1 MKITILN
8 GGHRSIELPLSDE
21 ELNFQMRQM
30 GIRETIPKGKL
41 VKVSEKDNPLQ
52 KLEGQFLNMD
62 EVNFFARRM
71 EHLTEYERKVLAVYA
86 NDCDV
91 STIKDLINLT
101 FSMKGLSLLT
111 DFSDASQVGVRLYT
125 DEFSEIPEEQMD
137 FTEFAKNALKESNVK
152 VLPYGVLVDHGFE
165 LVEVYNGKTFP
176 KFIVSEETVVVVEV
190 QNTTGDREYLYLP
203 TDICSMDKV
212 KERLQVREYR
222 EMKVTEVKNLRL
234 PDTLV
239 PIPEDINKIQQLTL
253 FNEMCRKVRRFQ
265 EAELKQLAA
274 AVQFTGLINFSDVAY
289 IATHLNEFEI
299 NPTVHNDE
307 EYGKYLI
314 TESGL
319 FEVDELLLPHINY
332 AAFGADKKAGTFEV
346 SGYVDDGF
354 VGVTRPIEEYS
365 QYKGEFAD
373 PLEITEEGLEKF
385 CLFSPLIANLNMR
398 GIAEGELYG
407 SDLVQYLE
415 IIEEAIEREKCEGEE
430 ARGLMH
436 YFDENNV
443 KLVLD
448 TAIRGKF
455 MEEVARN
462 VIVGYCTMFLE
473 SRNYYDYM
481 FIPTG
486 VGGLLAAAILYNI
499 HIGNKEC
506 KIISVEPETYN
517 CVQQSI
523 CRGKLIRINGS
534 DTLMN
539 GLKCGTPSEY
549 AWPFI
554 LNGTYGCLCISD
566 YECMLGK
573 KELEIY
579 GIETG
584 ATGSTGYS
592 GYKVFE
598 KNKIENLEGKK
609 ILIINTEKT
618 DY

>member
-8 GGHRSIELPLSDE
+8 GGYRSMELPLSDE

-30 GIRETIPKGKL
+30 GIRETIPKSKL

-125 DEFSEIPEEQMD
+125 DEFSEIQEEQMD

-165 LVEVYNGKTFP
+165 LLEVYNGKTFP

-239 PIPEDINKIQQLTL
+239 PIPEDINEIQQLTL

-274 AVQFTGLINFSDVAY
+274 AVQFTGLINFSNVAY

-436 YFDENNV
+436 YFDES
-443 KLVLD
+443 
-448 TAIRGKF
+448 R
-455 MEEVARN
+455 EVAAK
-462 VIVGYCTMFLE
+462 VVSAHPKVADVDGELY
-473 SRNYYDYM
+473 
-481 FIPTG
+481 G
-486 VGGLLAAAILYNI
+486 VL
-499 HIGNKEC
+499 EC
-506 KIISVEPETYN
+506 KIRNPLTEEEIKILKDFWTGQMSDGWGEGFEQQPLTVED
-517 CVQQSI
+517 
-523 CRGKLIRINGS
+523 G
-534 DTLMN
+534 
-539 GLKCGTPSEY
+539 
-549 AWPFI
+549 
-554 LNGTYGCLCISD
+554 
-566 YECMLGK
+566 
-573 KELEIY
+573 EIY
-579 GIETG
+579 ISFWSRKSFWSVMTER
-584 ATGSTGYS
+584 
-592 GYKVFE
+592 E
-598 KNKIENLEGKK
+598 
-609 ILIINTEKT
+609 LIGEQQVQNTET
-618 DY
+618 QMHM

>member
-71 EHLTEYERKVLAVYA
+71 EHLTEYERKVLAVYS

-91 STIKDLINLT
+91 STITDLINLT

-125 DEFSEIPEEQMD
+125 DEFSEIPEEQMN

-165 LVEVYNGKTFP
+165 LLEVYNGKTFP

-239 PIPEDINKIQQLTL
+239 SIPEDINEIQQLTL

-265 EAELKQLAA
+265 EAELKQLAT
-274 AVQFTGLINFSDVAY
+274 AVQFTGLINFSNVAY

-415 IIEEAIEREKCEGEE
+415 IIEEAIERENCEGEE

-436 YFDENNV
+436 YFDES
-443 KLVLD
+443 
-448 TAIRGKF
+448 R
-455 MEEVARN
+455 EVAAK
-462 VIVGYCTMFLE
+462 VVSAHPKVADVDGELY
-473 SRNYYDYM
+473 
-481 FIPTG
+481 G
-486 VGGLLAAAILYNI
+486 VL
-499 HIGNKEC
+499 EC
-506 KIISVEPETYN
+506 KIRDPLTEEEIKILKDFWTGQMSDGWGEGFEQQPLTVED
-517 CVQQSI
+517 
-523 CRGKLIRINGS
+523 G
-534 DTLMN
+534 
-539 GLKCGTPSEY
+539 
-549 AWPFI
+549 
-554 LNGTYGCLCISD
+554 
-566 YECMLGK
+566 
-573 KELEIY
+573 EIY
-579 GIETG
+579 ISFWSRKSFWSVMTER
-584 ATGSTGYS
+584 
-592 GYKVFE
+592 E
-598 KNKIENLEGKK
+598 
-609 ILIINTEKT
+609 LIGEQQVQNTET
-618 DY
+618 QMHM

>member
-62 EVNFFARRM
+62 EVYFFARRM
-71 EHLTEYERKVLAVYA
+71 EHLTEYERKVLAVYV

-152 VLPYGVLVDHGFE
+152 VLPYGVLVDHGFG
-165 LVEVYNGKTFP
+165 LLEVYNGKTFP
-176 KFIVSEETVVVVEV
+176 KFIVPEETVVVVEV

-239 PIPEDINKIQQLTL
+239 SIPEDINEIQQLTL

-265 EAELKQLAA
+265 EAELKQLAT
-274 AVQFTGLINFSDVAY
+274 AVQFTGLINFSNVAY

-415 IIEEAIEREKCEGEE
+415 IIEEAIERENCEGEE

-436 YFDENNV
+436 YFDES
-443 KLVLD
+443 
-448 TAIRGKF
+448 R
-455 MEEVARN
+455 EVAAK
-462 VIVGYCTMFLE
+462 VVSAHPKVADVDGELY
-473 SRNYYDYM
+473 
-481 FIPTG
+481 G
-486 VGGLLAAAILYNI
+486 VL
-499 HIGNKEC
+499 EC
-506 KIISVEPETYN
+506 KIRDPLTEEEIKILKDFWTGQMSDGWGEGFEQQPLTVED
-517 CVQQSI
+517 
-523 CRGKLIRINGS
+523 G
-534 DTLMN
+534 
-539 GLKCGTPSEY
+539 
-549 AWPFI
+549 
-554 LNGTYGCLCISD
+554 
-566 YECMLGK
+566 
-573 KELEIY
+573 EIY
-579 GIETG
+579 ISFWSRKSFWSVMTER
-584 ATGSTGYS
+584 
-592 GYKVFE
+592 E
-598 KNKIENLEGKK
+598 
-609 ILIINTEKT
+609 LIGEQQVQNTET
-618 DY
+618 QMHM

>member
-62 EVNFFARRM
+62 EVYFFARRM
-71 EHLTEYERKVLAVYA
+71 EHLTEYERKVLAVYV

-265 EAELKQLAA
+265 EAELKQLAT
-274 AVQFTGLINFSDVAY
+274 AVQFTGLINFSNVAY

-415 IIEEAIEREKCEGEE
+415 IIEEAIERENCEGEE

-436 YFDENNV
+436 YFDES
-443 KLVLD
+443 
-448 TAIRGKF
+448 R
-455 MEEVARN
+455 EVAAK
-462 VIVGYCTMFLE
+462 VVSAHPKVADVDGELY
-473 SRNYYDYM
+473 
-481 FIPTG
+481 G
-486 VGGLLAAAILYNI
+486 VL
-499 HIGNKEC
+499 EC
-506 KIISVEPETYN
+506 KIRDPLTEEEIKILKDFWTGQMSDGWGEGFEQQPLTVED
-517 CVQQSI
+517 
-523 CRGKLIRINGS
+523 G
-534 DTLMN
+534 
-539 GLKCGTPSEY
+539 
-549 AWPFI
+549 
-554 LNGTYGCLCISD
+554 
-566 YECMLGK
+566 
-573 KELEIY
+573 EIY
-579 GIETG
+579 ISFWSRKSFWSVMTER
-584 ATGSTGYS
+584 
-592 GYKVFE
+592 E
-598 KNKIENLEGKK
+598 
-609 ILIINTEKT
+609 LIGEQQVQNTET
-618 DY
+618 QMHM

>member
-1 MKITILN
+1 MRIKVLS
-8 GGHRSIELPLSDE
+8 GGRKNIELSLSDA
-21 ELNFQMRQM
+21 ELNFQMRRI
-30 GIRETIPKGKL
+30 GIEETVPMCRL
-41 VKVSEKDNPLQ
+41 VEVSEKDNPLHRF
-52 KLEGQFLNMD
+52 EGQTVNMD
-62 EVNFFARRM
+62 EVNFFAKRM
-71 EHLTEYERKVLAVYA
+71 ESLTEYERKVLSAYA
-86 NDCDV
+86 EDYGV
-91 STIKDLINLT
+91 ATMKDLINLT

-165 LVEVYNGKTFP
+165 LLEVYNGKTFP

-190 QNTTGDREYLYLP
+190 HNTTGDREYLYLP
-203 TDICSMDKV
+203 TDIRSMDKV

-239 PIPEDINKIQQLTL
+239 PIPEDINEIQQLTL

-274 AVQFTGLINFSDVAY
+274 AVQFTGLSNFSNIAY

-332 AAFGADKKAGTFEV
+332 AAYGADKKAGTFEV

-436 YFDENNV
+436 YFDES
-443 KLVLD
+443 
-448 TAIRGKF
+448 R
-455 MEEVARN
+455 EVAAK
-462 VIVGYCTMFLE
+462 VVSAHPKVADVDGELY
-473 SRNYYDYM
+473 
-481 FIPTG
+481 G
-486 VGGLLAAAILYNI
+486 VL
-499 HIGNKEC
+499 EC
-506 KIISVEPETYN
+506 KIRDPLTEEEIKILKDFWTGQMSDGWGEGFEQQPLTVED
-517 CVQQSI
+517 
-523 CRGKLIRINGS
+523 G
-534 DTLMN
+534 
-539 GLKCGTPSEY
+539 
-549 AWPFI
+549 
-554 LNGTYGCLCISD
+554 
-566 YECMLGK
+566 
-573 KELEIY
+573 EIY
-579 GIETG
+579 ISFWSRKSFWSVMTER
-584 ATGSTGYS
+584 
-592 GYKVFE
+592 E
-598 KNKIENLEGKK
+598 
-609 ILIINTEKT
+609 LIGEQQVQNTET
-618 DY
+618 QMHI

>member
-1 MKITILN
+1 MKITILI

-71 EHLTEYERKVLAVYA
+71 EHLTEYERKVLEAYA
-86 NDCDV
+86 NNCGV
-91 STIKDLINLT
+91 STMKDLINLT

-165 LVEVYNGKTFP
+165 LLEVYNGKTFP

-239 PIPEDINKIQQLTL
+239 PIPEDINEIQQLTL
-253 FNEMCRKVRRFQ
+253 FNEMCRKVKRFQ

-274 AVQFTGLINFSDVAY
+274 AVQFTGLINFSNVAY

-415 IIEEAIEREKCEGEE
+415 IIEEAIERENCEGEE

-436 YFDENNV
+436 YFDES
-443 KLVLD
+443 
-448 TAIRGKF
+448 R
-455 MEEVARN
+455 EVAAK
-462 VIVGYCTMFLE
+462 VVSAHPKVVDVDGELY
-473 SRNYYDYM
+473 
-481 FIPTG
+481 G
-486 VGGLLAAAILYNI
+486 VL
-499 HIGNKEC
+499 EC
-506 KIISVEPETYN
+506 KIRDPLTEEEIKILKDFWTGQMSDGWGEGFEQQPLTVED
-517 CVQQSI
+517 
-523 CRGKLIRINGS
+523 G
-534 DTLMN
+534 
-539 GLKCGTPSEY
+539 
-549 AWPFI
+549 
-554 LNGTYGCLCISD
+554 
-566 YECMLGK
+566 
-573 KELEIY
+573 EIY
-579 GIETG
+579 ISFWSRKSFWSVMTER
-584 ATGSTGYS
+584 
-592 GYKVFE
+592 E
-598 KNKIENLEGKK
+598 
-609 ILIINTEKT
+609 LIGEQQVQNTET
-618 DY
+618 QMHM

>member
-71 EHLTEYERKVLAVYA
+71 EHLTEYERKVLAVYV

-165 LVEVYNGKTFP
+165 LLEVYNGKTFP
-176 KFIVSEETVVVVEV
+176 KFIVPEETVVVVEV

-239 PIPEDINKIQQLTL
+239 PIPEDINEIQQLTL

-274 AVQFTGLINFSDVAY
+274 AVQFTGLINFSNVAY

-415 IIEEAIEREKCEGEE
+415 IIEEAIERENCEGEE

-436 YFDENNV
+436 YFDES
-443 KLVLD
+443 
-448 TAIRGKF
+448 R
-455 MEEVARN
+455 EVAAK
-462 VIVGYCTMFLE
+462 VVSAHPKVADVDGELY
-473 SRNYYDYM
+473 
-481 FIPTG
+481 G
-486 VGGLLAAAILYNI
+486 VL
-499 HIGNKEC
+499 EC
-506 KIISVEPETYN
+506 KIRDPLTEEEIKILKDFWTGQMSDGWGEGFEQQPLTVED
-517 CVQQSI
+517 
-523 CRGKLIRINGS
+523 G
-534 DTLMN
+534 
-539 GLKCGTPSEY
+539 
-549 AWPFI
+549 
-554 LNGTYGCLCISD
+554 
-566 YECMLGK
+566 
-573 KELEIY
+573 EIY
-579 GIETG
+579 ISFWSRKSFWSVMTER
-584 ATGSTGYS
+584 
-592 GYKVFE
+592 E
-598 KNKIENLEGKK
+598 
-609 ILIINTEKT
+609 LIGEQQVQNTET
-618 DY
+618 QMHM

>member
-71 EHLTEYERKVLAVYA
+71 EHLTEYERKVLAVYV

-165 LVEVYNGKTFP
+165 LLEVYNGKTFP
-176 KFIVSEETVVVVEV
+176 KFIVPEETVVVVEV

-239 PIPEDINKIQQLTL
+239 SIPEDINEIQQLTL

-265 EAELKQLAA
+265 EAELKQLAT
-274 AVQFTGLINFSDVAY
+274 AVQFTGLINFSNVAY

-415 IIEEAIEREKCEGEE
+415 IIEEAIERENCEGEE

-436 YFDENNV
+436 YFDES
-443 KLVLD
+443 
-448 TAIRGKF
+448 R
-455 MEEVARN
+455 EVAAK
-462 VIVGYCTMFLE
+462 VVSAHPKVADVDGELY
-473 SRNYYDYM
+473 
-481 FIPTG
+481 G
-486 VGGLLAAAILYNI
+486 VL
-499 HIGNKEC
+499 EC
-506 KIISVEPETYN
+506 KIRDPLTEEEIKILKDFWTGQMSDGWGEGFEQQPLTVED
-517 CVQQSI
+517 
-523 CRGKLIRINGS
+523 G
-534 DTLMN
+534 
-539 GLKCGTPSEY
+539 
-549 AWPFI
+549 
-554 LNGTYGCLCISD
+554 
-566 YECMLGK
+566 
-573 KELEIY
+573 EIY
-579 GIETG
+579 ISFWSRKSFWSVMTER
-584 ATGSTGYS
+584 
-592 GYKVFE
+592 E
-598 KNKIENLEGKK
+598 
-609 ILIINTEKT
+609 LIGEQQVQNTET
-618 DY
+618 QMHM

>member
-8 GGHRSIELPLSDE
+8 GGYRSMELPLSDE

-30 GIRETIPKGKL
+30 GIRETIPKSKL

-125 DEFSEIPEEQMD
+125 DEFSEIQEEQMD

-165 LVEVYNGKTFP
+165 LLEIYNGKTFP

-239 PIPEDINKIQQLTL
+239 PIPEDINEIQQLTL

-274 AVQFTGLINFSDVAY
+274 AVQFTGLINFSNVAY

-436 YFDENNV
+436 YFDES
-443 KLVLD
+443 
-448 TAIRGKF
+448 R
-455 MEEVARN
+455 EVAAK
-462 VIVGYCTMFLE
+462 VVSAHPKVADVDGELY
-473 SRNYYDYM
+473 
-481 FIPTG
+481 G
-486 VGGLLAAAILYNI
+486 VL
-499 HIGNKEC
+499 EC
-506 KIISVEPETYN
+506 KIRNPLTEEEIKILKDFWTGQMSDGWGEGFEQQPLTVED
-517 CVQQSI
+517 
-523 CRGKLIRINGS
+523 G
-534 DTLMN
+534 
-539 GLKCGTPSEY
+539 
-549 AWPFI
+549 
-554 LNGTYGCLCISD
+554 
-566 YECMLGK
+566 
-573 KELEIY
+573 EIY
-579 GIETG
+579 ISFWSRKSFWSVMTER
-584 ATGSTGYS
+584 
-592 GYKVFE
+592 E
-598 KNKIENLEGKK
+598 
-609 ILIINTEKT
+609 LIGEQQVQNTET
-618 DY
+618 QMHM

>member
-1 MKITILN
+1 MKITILI

-30 GIRETIPKGKL
+30 GMRETIPKGKL

-165 LVEVYNGKTFP
+165 LLEVYNGKTFP

-239 PIPEDINKIQQLTL
+239 PIPEDINEIQQLTL

-274 AVQFTGLINFSDVAY
+274 AVQFTGLFNSSNVAY

-415 IIEEAIEREKCEGEE
+415 IIEEAIERENCEGEE

-436 YFDENNV
+436 YFDES
-443 KLVLD
+443 
-448 TAIRGKF
+448 R
-455 MEEVARN
+455 EVAAK
-462 VIVGYCTMFLE
+462 VVSAHPKVADVDGELY
-473 SRNYYDYM
+473 
-481 FIPTG
+481 G
-486 VGGLLAAAILYNI
+486 VL
-499 HIGNKEC
+499 EC
-506 KIISVEPETYN
+506 KIRDPLTEEEIKILKDFWTGQMSDGWGEGFEQQPLTVED
-517 CVQQSI
+517 
-523 CRGKLIRINGS
+523 G
-534 DTLMN
+534 
-539 GLKCGTPSEY
+539 
-549 AWPFI
+549 
-554 LNGTYGCLCISD
+554 
-566 YECMLGK
+566 
-573 KELEIY
+573 EIY
-579 GIETG
+579 ISFWSRKSFWSVMTER
-584 ATGSTGYS
+584 
-592 GYKVFE
+592 E
-598 KNKIENLEGKK
+598 
-609 ILIINTEKT
+609 LIGEQQVQNTET
-618 DY
+618 QMHI

>member
-165 LVEVYNGKTFP
+165 LLEVYNGKTFP
-176 KFIVSEETVVVVEV
+176 KFIVPEETVVVVEV

-239 PIPEDINKIQQLTL
+239 SIPEDINEIQQLTL

-265 EAELKQLAA
+265 EAELKQLAT
-274 AVQFTGLINFSDVAY
+274 AVQFTGLINFSNVAY

-415 IIEEAIEREKCEGEE
+415 IIEEAIERENCEGEE

-436 YFDENNV
+436 YFDES
-443 KLVLD
+443 
-448 TAIRGKF
+448 R
-455 MEEVARN
+455 EVAAK
-462 VIVGYCTMFLE
+462 VVSAHPKVADVDGELY
-473 SRNYYDYM
+473 
-481 FIPTG
+481 G
-486 VGGLLAAAILYNI
+486 VL
-499 HIGNKEC
+499 EC
-506 KIISVEPETYN
+506 KIRDPLTEEEIKILKDFWTGQMSDGWGEGFEQQPLTVED
-517 CVQQSI
+517 
-523 CRGKLIRINGS
+523 G
-534 DTLMN
+534 
-539 GLKCGTPSEY
+539 
-549 AWPFI
+549 
-554 LNGTYGCLCISD
+554 
-566 YECMLGK
+566 
-573 KELEIY
+573 EIY
-579 GIETG
+579 ISFWSRKSFWSVMTER
-584 ATGSTGYS
+584 
-592 GYKVFE
+592 E
-598 KNKIENLEGKK
+598 
-609 ILIINTEKT
+609 LIGEQQVQNTET
-618 DY
+618 QMHM

>member
-30 GIRETIPKGKL
+30 GIRETIPKSKL

-86 NDCDV
+86 NDSDV

-125 DEFSEIPEEQMD
+125 DEFSEIQEEQMD

-165 LVEVYNGKTFP
+165 LLEVYNGKTFP

-239 PIPEDINKIQQLTL
+239 PIPEDINEIQQLTL
-253 FNEMCRKVRRFQ
+253 FNEMCRKVSRFQ

-274 AVQFTGLINFSDVAY
+274 AVQFTGLINFSNVAY

-373 PLEITEEGLEKF
+373 PLEITEESLEKF

-415 IIEEAIEREKCEGEE
+415 IIEEAIERERCEGEE

-436 YFDENNV
+436 YFDES
-443 KLVLD
+443 
-448 TAIRGKF
+448 R
-455 MEEVARN
+455 EVAAK
-462 VIVGYCTMFLE
+462 VVSAHPKVADVDGELY
-473 SRNYYDYM
+473 
-481 FIPTG
+481 G
-486 VGGLLAAAILYNI
+486 VL
-499 HIGNKEC
+499 EC
-506 KIISVEPETYN
+506 KIRNPLTEEEIKILKDFWTGQMSDGWGEGFEQQPLTVED
-517 CVQQSI
+517 
-523 CRGKLIRINGS
+523 G
-534 DTLMN
+534 
-539 GLKCGTPSEY
+539 
-549 AWPFI
+549 
-554 LNGTYGCLCISD
+554 
-566 YECMLGK
+566 
-573 KELEIY
+573 EIY
-579 GIETG
+579 ISFWSRKSFWSVMTER
-584 ATGSTGYS
+584 
-592 GYKVFE
+592 E
-598 KNKIENLEGKK
+598 
-609 ILIINTEKT
+609 LIGEQQVQNTET
-618 DY
+618 QMHM

>member
-1 MKITILN
+1 MKITILI

-30 GIRETIPKGKL
+30 GMRETIPKGKL

-165 LVEVYNGKTFP
+165 LLEVYNGKTFP

-239 PIPEDINKIQQLTL
+239 PIPEDINEIQQLTL

-274 AVQFTGLINFSDVAY
+274 AVQFTGLINFSNVAY

-415 IIEEAIEREKCEGEE
+415 IIEEAIERENCEGEE

-436 YFDENNV
+436 YFDES
-443 KLVLD
+443 
-448 TAIRGKF
+448 R
-455 MEEVARN
+455 EVAAK
-462 VIVGYCTMFLE
+462 VVSAHPKVADVDGDLY
-473 SRNYYDYM
+473 
-481 FIPTG
+481 G
-486 VGGLLAAAILYNI
+486 VL
-499 HIGNKEC
+499 EC
-506 KIISVEPETYN
+506 KIRDPLTEEEIKILKDFWTGQMSDGWGEGFEQQPLTVED
-517 CVQQSI
+517 
-523 CRGKLIRINGS
+523 G
-534 DTLMN
+534 
-539 GLKCGTPSEY
+539 
-549 AWPFI
+549 
-554 LNGTYGCLCISD
+554 
-566 YECMLGK
+566 
-573 KELEIY
+573 EIY
-579 GIETG
+579 ISFWSRKSFWSVMTER
-584 ATGSTGYS
+584 
-592 GYKVFE
+592 E
-598 KNKIENLEGKK
+598 
-609 ILIINTEKT
+609 LIGEQQVQNTET
-618 DY
+618 QMHM

>member
-165 LVEVYNGKTFP
+165 LLEVYNGKTFP
-176 KFIVSEETVVVVEV
+176 KFIVPEETVVVVEV

-239 PIPEDINKIQQLTL
+239 PIPEDINEIQQLTL

-265 EAELKQLAA
+265 EAELKQLAT
-274 AVQFTGLINFSDVAY
+274 AVQFTGLINFSNVAY

-415 IIEEAIEREKCEGEE
+415 IIEEAIERENCEGEE

-436 YFDENNV
+436 YFDES
-443 KLVLD
+443 
-448 TAIRGKF
+448 R
-455 MEEVARN
+455 EVAAK
-462 VIVGYCTMFLE
+462 VVSAHPKVADVDGELY
-473 SRNYYDYM
+473 
-481 FIPTG
+481 G
-486 VGGLLAAAILYNI
+486 VL
-499 HIGNKEC
+499 EC
-506 KIISVEPETYN
+506 KIRDPLTEEEIKILKDFWTGQMSDGWGEGFEQQPLTVED
-517 CVQQSI
+517 
-523 CRGKLIRINGS
+523 G
-534 DTLMN
+534 
-539 GLKCGTPSEY
+539 
-549 AWPFI
+549 
-554 LNGTYGCLCISD
+554 
-566 YECMLGK
+566 
-573 KELEIY
+573 EIY
-579 GIETG
+579 ISFWSRKSFWSVMTER
-584 ATGSTGYS
+584 
-592 GYKVFE
+592 E
-598 KNKIENLEGKK
+598 
-609 ILIINTEKT
+609 LIGEQQVQNTET
-618 DY
+618 QMHM

>member
-71 EHLTEYERKVLAVYA
+71 EHLTEYERKVLAVYV

-165 LVEVYNGKTFP
+165 LLEVYNGKTFP
-176 KFIVSEETVVVVEV
+176 KFIVPEETVVVVEV

-239 PIPEDINKIQQLTL
+239 SIPEDINEIQQLTL

-265 EAELKQLAA
+265 EAELKQLAT
-274 AVQFTGLINFSDVAY
+274 AVQFTGLINFSNVAY

-415 IIEEAIEREKCEGEE
+415 IIEEAIERENCEGEE

-436 YFDENNV
+436 YFDES
-443 KLVLD
+443 
-448 TAIRGKF
+448 R
-455 MEEVARN
+455 EVAAK
-462 VIVGYCTMFLE
+462 VVSAHPKVADVDGELY
-473 SRNYYDYM
+473 
-481 FIPTG
+481 G
-486 VGGLLAAAILYNI
+486 VL
-499 HIGNKEC
+499 EC
-506 KIISVEPETYN
+506 KIRDPLTEEEIKILKDFWTGQMSDGWGEGFEQQPLTVED
-517 CVQQSI
+517 
-523 CRGKLIRINGS
+523 G
-534 DTLMN
+534 
-539 GLKCGTPSEY
+539 
-549 AWPFI
+549 
-554 LNGTYGCLCISD
+554 
-566 YECMLGK
+566 
-573 KELEIY
+573 EIY
-579 GIETG
+579 ISFWSRKSFWSVMTERELIGEMHTG
-584 ATGSTGYS
+584 RR
-592 GYKVFE
+592 KE
-598 KNKIENLEGKK
+598 QMDLKKRRILLLER
-609 ILIINTEKT
+609 
-618 DY
+618 

>member
-71 EHLTEYERKVLAVYA
+71 EHLTEYERKVLAVYV

-137 FTEFAKNALKESNVK
+137 LTEFAKNALKESNVK

-165 LVEVYNGKTFP
+165 LLEVYNGKTFP
-176 KFIVSEETVVVVEV
+176 KFIVPEETVVVVEV

-239 PIPEDINKIQQLTL
+239 PIPEDINEIQQLTL

-265 EAELKQLAA
+265 EAELKQLAT
-274 AVQFTGLINFSDVAY
+274 AVQFTGLINFSNVAY

-415 IIEEAIEREKCEGEE
+415 IIEEAIERENCEGEE

-436 YFDENNV
+436 YFDES
-443 KLVLD
+443 
-448 TAIRGKF
+448 R
-455 MEEVARN
+455 EVAAK
-462 VIVGYCTMFLE
+462 VVSAHPKVADVDGELY
-473 SRNYYDYM
+473 
-481 FIPTG
+481 G
-486 VGGLLAAAILYNI
+486 VL
-499 HIGNKEC
+499 EC
-506 KIISVEPETYN
+506 KIRDPLTEEEIKILKDFWTGQMSDGWGEGFEQQPLTVED
-517 CVQQSI
+517 
-523 CRGKLIRINGS
+523 G
-534 DTLMN
+534 
-539 GLKCGTPSEY
+539 
-549 AWPFI
+549 
-554 LNGTYGCLCISD
+554 
-566 YECMLGK
+566 
-573 KELEIY
+573 EIY
-579 GIETG
+579 ISFWSRKSFWSVMTER
-584 ATGSTGYS
+584 
-592 GYKVFE
+592 E
-598 KNKIENLEGKK
+598 
-609 ILIINTEKT
+609 LIGEQQVQNTET
-618 DY
+618 QMHM

>member
-8 GGHRSIELPLSDE
+8 GRHRSIELPLSDE

-176 KFIVSEETVVVVEV
+176 KFIVPEETVVVVEV

-239 PIPEDINKIQQLTL
+239 PIPEDINEIQQLTL

-274 AVQFTGLINFSDVAY
+274 AVQFTGLINFSNVAY

-415 IIEEAIEREKCEGEE
+415 IIEEAIERENCEGEE

-436 YFDENNV
+436 YFDES
-443 KLVLD
+443 
-448 TAIRGKF
+448 R
-455 MEEVARN
+455 EVAAK
-462 VIVGYCTMFLE
+462 VVSAHPKVADVDGELY
-473 SRNYYDYM
+473 
-481 FIPTG
+481 G
-486 VGGLLAAAILYNI
+486 VL
-499 HIGNKEC
+499 EC
-506 KIISVEPETYN
+506 KIRDPLTEEEIKILKDFWTGQMSDGWGEGFEQQPLTVED
-517 CVQQSI
+517 
-523 CRGKLIRINGS
+523 G
-534 DTLMN
+534 
-539 GLKCGTPSEY
+539 
-549 AWPFI
+549 
-554 LNGTYGCLCISD
+554 
-566 YECMLGK
+566 
-573 KELEIY
+573 EIY
-579 GIETG
+579 ISFWSRKSFWSVMTER
-584 ATGSTGYS
+584 
-592 GYKVFE
+592 E
-598 KNKIENLEGKK
+598 
-609 ILIINTEKT
+609 LIGEQQVQNTET
-618 DY
+618 QMHM

>member
-1 MKITILN
+1 MKITILI

-30 GIRETIPKGKL
+30 GMRETIPKGKL

-71 EHLTEYERKVLAVYA
+71 EHLTEYERKVLAVYS

-91 STIKDLINLT
+91 STITDLINLT

-165 LVEVYNGKTFP
+165 LLEVYNGKTFP

-239 PIPEDINKIQQLTL
+239 PIPEDINEIQQLTL

-274 AVQFTGLINFSDVAY
+274 AVQFTGLINFSNVAY

-415 IIEEAIEREKCEGEE
+415 IIEEAIERENCEGEE

-436 YFDENNV
+436 YFDES
-443 KLVLD
+443 
-448 TAIRGKF
+448 R
-455 MEEVARN
+455 EVAAK
-462 VIVGYCTMFLE
+462 VVSAHPKVADVDGELY
-473 SRNYYDYM
+473 
-481 FIPTG
+481 G
-486 VGGLLAAAILYNI
+486 VL
-499 HIGNKEC
+499 EC
-506 KIISVEPETYN
+506 KIRDPLTEEEIKILKDFWTGQMSDGWGEGFEQQPLTVED
-517 CVQQSI
+517 
-523 CRGKLIRINGS
+523 G
-534 DTLMN
+534 
-539 GLKCGTPSEY
+539 
-549 AWPFI
+549 
-554 LNGTYGCLCISD
+554 
-566 YECMLGK
+566 
-573 KELEIY
+573 EIY
-579 GIETG
+579 ISFWSRKSFWSVMTER
-584 ATGSTGYS
+584 
-592 GYKVFE
+592 E
-598 KNKIENLEGKK
+598 
-609 ILIINTEKT
+609 LIGEQQVQNTET
-618 DY
+618 QMHM

>member
-30 GIRETIPKGKL
+30 GIRETIPKSKL
-41 VKVSEKDNPLQ
+41 VKVSEKGNPLQ

-165 LVEVYNGKTFP
+165 LLEVYNGKTFP

-239 PIPEDINKIQQLTL
+239 PIPEDINEIQQLTL
-253 FNEMCRKVRRFQ
+253 FNEMCRKVSRFQ

-274 AVQFTGLINFSDVAY
+274 AVQFTGLINFSNVAY

-332 AAFGADKKAGTFEV
+332 AAFGADKKEGTFEV

-436 YFDENNV
+436 YFDES
-443 KLVLD
+443 
-448 TAIRGKF
+448 R
-455 MEEVARN
+455 EVAAK
-462 VIVGYCTMFLE
+462 VVSAHPKVADVDGELY
-473 SRNYYDYM
+473 
-481 FIPTG
+481 G
-486 VGGLLAAAILYNI
+486 VL
-499 HIGNKEC
+499 EC
-506 KIISVEPETYN
+506 KIRNPLTEEEIKILKDFWTGQMSDGWGEGFEQQPLTVED
-517 CVQQSI
+517 
-523 CRGKLIRINGS
+523 G
-534 DTLMN
+534 
-539 GLKCGTPSEY
+539 
-549 AWPFI
+549 
-554 LNGTYGCLCISD
+554 
-566 YECMLGK
+566 
-573 KELEIY
+573 EIY
-579 GIETG
+579 ISFWSRKSFWSVMTER
-584 ATGSTGYS
+584 
-592 GYKVFE
+592 E
-598 KNKIENLEGKK
+598 
-609 ILIINTEKT
+609 LIGEQQAQNTET
-618 DY
+618 QMHM

>member
-165 LVEVYNGKTFP
+165 LLEVYNGKTFP

-239 PIPEDINKIQQLTL
+239 PIPEDINEIQQLTL

-274 AVQFTGLINFSDVAY
+274 AVQFTGLSNFSNIAY

-415 IIEEAIEREKCEGEE
+415 IIEEAIERENCEGEE

-436 YFDENNV
+436 YFDES
-443 KLVLD
+443 
-448 TAIRGKF
+448 R
-455 MEEVARN
+455 EVAAK
-462 VIVGYCTMFLE
+462 VVSAHPKVADVDGELY
-473 SRNYYDYM
+473 
-481 FIPTG
+481 G
-486 VGGLLAAAILYNI
+486 VL
-499 HIGNKEC
+499 EC
-506 KIISVEPETYN
+506 KIRDPLTEEEIKILKDFWTGQMSDGWGEGFEQQPLTVED
-517 CVQQSI
+517 
-523 CRGKLIRINGS
+523 G
-534 DTLMN
+534 
-539 GLKCGTPSEY
+539 
-549 AWPFI
+549 
-554 LNGTYGCLCISD
+554 
-566 YECMLGK
+566 
-573 KELEIY
+573 EIY
-579 GIETG
+579 ISFWSRKSFWSVMTER
-584 ATGSTGYS
+584 
-592 GYKVFE
+592 E
-598 KNKIENLEGKK
+598 
-609 ILIINTEKT
+609 LIGEQQVQNTET
-618 DY
+618 QMHM

>member
-8 GGHRSIELPLSDE
+8 GEHRSIELPLSDE

-137 FTEFAKNALKESNVK
+137 FTEFAKNTLKESNVK

-165 LVEVYNGKTFP
+165 LLEVYNGKTFP

-239 PIPEDINKIQQLTL
+239 PIPEDINEIQQLTL
-253 FNEMCRKVRRFQ
+253 FNEMCRKVSRFQ

-274 AVQFTGLINFSDVAY
+274 AVQFTGLINFSNVAY

-346 SGYVDDGF
+346 SGYVDGGF
-354 VGVTRPIEEYS
+354 VGATRPIEEYS

-373 PLEITEEGLEKF
+373 PLEIMEEGLEKF
-385 CLFSPLIANLNMR
+385 RLFSPLIANLNMR

-407 SDLVQYLE
+407 CDLVQYLE
-415 IIEEAIEREKCEGEE
+415 MIEEAIEREKCEGEE

-436 YFDENNV
+436 YFDES
-443 KLVLD
+443 
-448 TAIRGKF
+448 R
-455 MEEVARN
+455 EVAAK
-462 VIVGYCTMFLE
+462 VVSAHPKVVDVDGELY
-473 SRNYYDYM
+473 
-481 FIPTG
+481 G
-486 VGGLLAAAILYNI
+486 VL
-499 HIGNKEC
+499 EC
-506 KIISVEPETYN
+506 KIRDPLTEEEIKILKDFWTGQMSDGWGEGFEQQPLTVED
-517 CVQQSI
+517 
-523 CRGKLIRINGS
+523 G
-534 DTLMN
+534 
-539 GLKCGTPSEY
+539 
-549 AWPFI
+549 
-554 LNGTYGCLCISD
+554 
-566 YECMLGK
+566 
-573 KELEIY
+573 EIY
-579 GIETG
+579 ISFWSRKSFWSVMTER
-584 ATGSTGYS
+584 
-592 GYKVFE
+592 E
-598 KNKIENLEGKK
+598 
-609 ILIINTEKT
+609 LIGEQQVQNTET
-618 DY
+618 HMHI

>member
-8 GGHRSIELPLSDE
+8 GGHRSMELPLSDK

-30 GIRETIPKGKL
+30 GIRETIPKSKL
-41 VKVSEKDNPLQ
+41 VKVSEKGNPLQ

-165 LVEVYNGKTFP
+165 LLEVYNGKTFP
-176 KFIVSEETVVVVEV
+176 KFIVSEETVAVVEV

-239 PIPEDINKIQQLTL
+239 PIPEDINEIQQLTL

-274 AVQFTGLINFSDVAY
+274 AVQFTGLINFSNVAY

-354 VGVTRPIEEYS
+354 VGVIRPIEEYS

-436 YFDENNV
+436 YFDES
-443 KLVLD
+443 
-448 TAIRGKF
+448 R
-455 MEEVARN
+455 EVAAK
-462 VIVGYCTMFLE
+462 VVSAHPKVADVDGELY
-473 SRNYYDYM
+473 
-481 FIPTG
+481 G
-486 VGGLLAAAILYNI
+486 VL
-499 HIGNKEC
+499 EC
-506 KIISVEPETYN
+506 KIRDPLTEEEIKILKDFWTGQMSDGWGEGFEQQPLTVED
-517 CVQQSI
+517 
-523 CRGKLIRINGS
+523 G
-534 DTLMN
+534 
-539 GLKCGTPSEY
+539 
-549 AWPFI
+549 
-554 LNGTYGCLCISD
+554 
-566 YECMLGK
+566 
-573 KELEIY
+573 EIY
-579 GIETG
+579 ISFWSRKSFWSVMTER
-584 ATGSTGYS
+584 
-592 GYKVFE
+592 E
-598 KNKIENLEGKK
+598 
-609 ILIINTEKT
+609 LIGEQQVQNTET
-618 DY
+618 HMHI